1 MLDSPLIGNIEYG
14 GMNARTLCW
23 TASLMAVAMSV
34 SAPVMAQESTGDPF
48 LDAMLSD
55 QQAAEE
61 SEAQRSAASASLRGP
76 AANQPAEESASA
88 AATEAAAQASAAR
101 LTRPGA
107 DMVGV
112 SNEVM
117 EREFGENTAVFA
129 NEHVYDGKPV
139 RSVGIRYISGRRVL
153 PDNRLLDVVQTRAGS
168 RYNATRINEDLERLI
183 RNGLVDGDARVAVE
197 PSGSGVRVIFEV
209 RPASVMGGV
218 GFTGNTRF
226 DDDELREGLMES
238 TEGVVKPHTSTET
251 LRSGTAFNDQSLAA
265 ARARIIQMYQEA
277 GYPDTKVSWRHT
289 NTAREGY
296 RDVVFDIQEGREV
309 RMQNIEFVGNTAF
322 DSEQLRQ
329 VMKTRERG
337 LFTWITHSGRVDREQ
352 VEDDLAKIV
361 RLYRNYGYLRARV
374 AKVEYFDRG
383 RADGPQKLTMRI
395 TMDEGPRYRVRNVAF
410 SGLSVYNSSELMPG
424 MSMIG
429 GDIYSL
435 EKVADDSTM
444 IRRYYG
450 AKGYADAD
458 VRPDIN
464 EVGVDAEGN
473 RLVDIN
479 YVVEE
484 GQRYAVGRIN
494 VLGNTKTQAHVI
506 LRELP
511 LKPGQ
516 PLNSV
521 DLETAR
527 RRLQNLNYFSNVE
540 VSQSASGTPG
550 YRDIN
555 VNVQEKLTGSF
566 SVGVAFSSIESVYLY
581 TTITQSNFDIGGFT
595 NGTFVGGGQRLSIS
609 ARLGTE
615 TQSAS
620 VHLLEPWFLDRK
632 ISLGNELFYSR
643 STYMSDY
650 YEQTNYG
657 YAVNLRRALSDLTSI
672 KVEYRIEQFN
682 LDPEPGAPVFFEK
695 NSGDFTRSNIRVA
708 YEYDSRDAQITP
720 RKGGHLEVFGAWSGP
735 GSTVETISGGIN
747 GSYYYNSFWDSI
759 FSVNFG
765 VQTIDTVN
773 SDEEVPLFE
782 RCYLGGPNNLRGFR
796 YRDVG
801 LVDEAIAGDETMGG
815 KTSAYVQLEATF
827 PLVDSLRFAVFAD
840 AGFVNADSCDFSTS
854 TYSADVGVGLRL
866 NLPMGPIAV
875 DYAIPV
881 KTGEAIDRSG
891 QFQFYVDYKY

>member
-1 MLDSPLIGNIEYG
+1 
-14 GMNARTLCW
+14 
-23 TASLMAVAMSV
+23 MALAMTVSV
-34 SAPVMAQESTGDPF
+34 PAQAQESTGDPF

-55 QQAAEE
+55 QQAAAEE
-61 SEAQRSAASASLRGP
+61 EVKTATPEPSTP
-76 AANQPAEESASA
+76 AAMEETETAQPVAE
-88 AATEAAAQASAAR
+88 AR
-101 LTRPGA
+101 LTRPTD

-112 SNEVM
+112 ISAEVM
-117 EREFGENTAVFA
+117 EREFGDSTAVFA
-129 NEHVYDGKPV
+129 NDHVYDGKTVKAV
-139 RSVGIRYISGRRVL
+139 RIRYISGKAVL
-153 PDNRLLDVVQTRAGS
+153 PDQRLLDVVQTAPGTKYSSVRV
-168 RYNATRINEDLERLI
+168 NEDLERLI
-183 RNGLVDGDARVAVE
+183 KNGLIDGDARVAVE
-197 PSGSGVRVIFEV
+197 PTSGGVRVIFEV
-209 RPASVMGGV
+209 RPTSVMAGV

-226 DDDELREGLMES
+226 DDDELREGLQES
-238 TEGVVKPHTSTET
+238 QQVGMGKTYTSPNS
-251 LRSGTAFNDQSLAA
+251 LQSGSAFNDQRLAT
-265 ARARIIQMYQEA
+265 ARARIIQMYKEA

-289 NTAREGY
+289 KSAREGY
-296 RDVVFDIQEGREV
+296 SDVVFDIQEGREV
-309 RMQNIEFVGNTAF
+309 RMMNIDFVGNKAF
-322 DSEQLRQ
+322 DDVQLRQ
-329 VMKTRERG
+329 VMKTKERG
-337 LFTWITHSGRVDREQ
+337 LFTWITKSGRVDREQ
-352 VEDDLAKIV
+352 VEDDLAQVV

-374 AKVEYFDRG
+374 AKVEYFDG
-383 RADGPQKLTMRI
+383 GKADGPQKLTMRVQI
-395 TMDEGPRYRVRNVAF
+395 DEGPRYKVRNVSF
-410 SGLSVYNSSELMPG
+410 SGNRVYTPEQLMPG

-435 EKVADDSTM
+435 QKVSDDSTM

-450 AKGYADAD
+450 AKGYADAG

-464 EVGVDAEGN
+464 DVGIDKDGD

-479 YVVEE
+479 YIVEE
-484 GQRYAVGRIN
+484 GAPYSVGKIN
-494 VLGNTKTQAHVI
+494 VLGNTKTKSHVI

-527 RRLQNLNYFSNVE
+527 KRLMNLNYFGNVE
-540 VSQSASGTPG
+540 VSQTASANSG

-581 TTITQSNFDIGGFT
+581 ATVTQSNFDIGGFT
-595 NGTFVGGGQRLSIS
+595 DGTFVGGGQRLSLS
-609 ARLGTE
+609 GRLGTE
-615 TQSAS
+615 TQSVS
-620 VHLLEPWFLDRK
+620 ISLLEPWFLDRK
-632 ISLGNELFYSR
+632 ISLGNELYYSK

-650 YEQTNYG
+650 YAETNFGYG
-657 YAVNLRRALSDLTSI
+657 LTLRKALDDYHSVKLQ
-672 KVEYRIEQFN
+672 YRIEQYE
-682 LDPEPGAPVFFEK
+682 LEPEGDAPPFFAE
-695 NSGDFTRSNIRVA
+695 NCGDFTRSNIRLA

-735 GSTVETISGGIN
+735 GSTVETISGGIS

-759 FSVNFG
+759 FSINFG
-765 VQTIDTVN
+765 IETIDSLD
-773 SDEEVPLFE
+773 SDKEVPLFE

-801 LVDEAIAGDETMGG
+801 MIDEALAGDESMGG
-815 KTSAYVQLEATF
+815 QSSAFVQLEMTL

-840 AGFVNADSCDFSTS
+840 AGVVNADACDFSAS
-854 TYSADVGVGLRL
+854 DYSADVGIGLRL

-881 KTGEAIDRSG
+881 KTGQAIDRSG

>member
-1 MLDSPLIGNIEYG
+1 
-14 GMNARTLCW
+14 
-23 TASLMAVAMSV
+23 MALAMTVSV
-34 SAPVMAQESTGDPF
+34 PAQAQESTGDPF

-55 QQAAEE
+55 QQAA
-61 SEAQRSAASASLRGP
+61 
-76 AANQPAEESASA
+76 AEEETKTATPEPSTP
-88 AATEAAAQASAAR
+88 AATEETEAAQPVAEAR
-101 LTRPGA
+101 LTRPTD

-112 SNEVM
+112 ISAEVM
-117 EREFGENTAVFA
+117 EREFGDSTAVFA
-129 NEHVYDGKPV
+129 NDHVYDGKTVKAV
-139 RSVGIRYISGRRVL
+139 RIRYISGKAVL
-153 PDNRLLDVVQTRAGS
+153 PDQRLLDVVQTAPGTKYSSVRV
-168 RYNATRINEDLERLI
+168 NEDLERLI
-183 RNGLVDGDARVAVE
+183 KNGLIDGDARVAVE
-197 PSGSGVRVIFEV
+197 PTSGGVRVIFEV
-209 RPASVMGGV
+209 RPTSVMAGV

-226 DDDELREGLMES
+226 DDDELREGLQES
-238 TEGVVKPHTSTET
+238 QQVGMGKTYTSPNS
-251 LRSGTAFNDQSLAA
+251 LQSGSAFNDQRLAT
-265 ARARIIQMYQEA
+265 ARARIIQMYKEA

-289 NTAREGY
+289 KSAREGY
-296 RDVVFDIQEGREV
+296 SDVVFDIQEGREV
-309 RMQNIEFVGNTAF
+309 RMMNIDFVGNKAF
-322 DSEQLRQ
+322 DDVQLRQ
-329 VMKTRERG
+329 VMKTKERG
-337 LFTWITHSGRVDREQ
+337 LFTWITKSGRVDREQ
-352 VEDDLAKIV
+352 VEDDLAQVV

-374 AKVEYFDRG
+374 AKVEYFDG
-383 RADGPQKLTMRI
+383 GKADGPQKLTMRVQI
-395 TMDEGPRYRVRNVAF
+395 DEGPRYKVRNVSF
-410 SGLSVYNSSELMPG
+410 SGNRVYTREQLMPG

-435 EKVADDSTM
+435 QKVSDDSTM

-450 AKGYADAD
+450 AKGYADAG

-464 EVGVDAEGN
+464 EVGTDKDGN

-479 YVVEE
+479 YIVEE
-484 GQRYAVGRIN
+484 GAPYSVGKIN
-494 VLGNTKTQAHVI
+494 VLGNTKTKSHVI

-527 RRLQNLNYFSNVE
+527 KRLMNLNYFGNVE
-540 VSQSASGTPG
+540 VSQTASANSG

-581 TTITQSNFDIGGFT
+581 ATVTQSNFDIGGFT
-595 NGTFVGGGQRLSIS
+595 DGTFVGGGQRLSFS
-609 ARLGTE
+609 GRLGTE

-620 VHLLEPWFLDRK
+620 ISLLEPWFLDRK
-632 ISLGNELFYSR
+632 ISLGNELYYSK

-650 YEQTNYG
+650 YEETNFGYG
-657 YAVNLRRALSDLTSI
+657 LTLRKALDDYNSVKLQ
-672 KVEYRIEQFN
+672 YRIEQYE
-682 LDPEPGAPVFFEK
+682 LEPEGDAPPFFAE
-695 NSGDFTRSNIRVA
+695 NCGDFTRSNIRLA

-735 GSTVETISGGIN
+735 GSTVETISGGIS

-759 FSVNFG
+759 FSINFG
-765 VQTIDTVN
+765 IETIDSLD
-773 SDEEVPLFE
+773 SDKEVPLFE

-801 LVDEAIAGDETMGG
+801 MIDEALAGDESMGG
-815 KTSAYVQLEATF
+815 QSSAFVQLEMTL

-840 AGFVNADSCDFSTS
+840 AGFVNADAADFSAS
-854 TYSADVGVGLRL
+854 DYSADVGIGLRL

-881 KTGEAIDRSG
+881 KTGQAIDRSG